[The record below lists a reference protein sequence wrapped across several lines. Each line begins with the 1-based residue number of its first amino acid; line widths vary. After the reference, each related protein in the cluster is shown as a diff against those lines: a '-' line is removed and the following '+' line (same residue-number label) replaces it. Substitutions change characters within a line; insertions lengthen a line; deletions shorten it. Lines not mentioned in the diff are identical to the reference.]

1 MSKGKYSPTVYA
13 HKHQG
18 DYAQYKYNA
27 KGEMPVQF
35 ERDRYNEETMFVNYN
50 SEGFDSYGYSAYS
63 RDGTFVGAGNGVDR
77 NGYTEN
83 DYQNMSDEAF
93 DEWDSIY
100 EKSTLYQRY

>member
-18 DYAQYKYNA
+18 DYTQYKYNA

-35 ERDRYNEETMFVNYN
+35 DRDRYNEETMFVNYN

-63 RDGTFVGAGNGVDR
+63 QDGTFVGSGYGIDR

-93 DEWDSIY
+93 DKIRFIY
-100 EKSTLYQRY
+100 EKSPLYQRS